1 MKKIIK
7 NRGEGKT
14 KELIQLSHD
23 TNTYIL
29 VTDRLRQREVF
40 KFAHDL
46 GIDILFPVT
55 VDDYL
60 KTKFR
65 GSFIGHILID
75 DADEVLKVVFSNVEI
90 DAITMRKDEE

>member
-7 NRGEGKT
+7 GSGEGKT

-29 VTDRLRQREVF
+29 VTDRSRQREVF

-55 VDDYL
+55 VEDYL

-65 GSFIGHILID
+65 GSFINHILID